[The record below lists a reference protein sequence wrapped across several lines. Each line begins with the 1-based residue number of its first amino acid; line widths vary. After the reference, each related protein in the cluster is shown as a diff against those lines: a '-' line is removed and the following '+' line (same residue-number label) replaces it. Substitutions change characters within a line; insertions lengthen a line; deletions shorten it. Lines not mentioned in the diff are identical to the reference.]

1 MFSSRIPRLFGSPQC
16 RKKSQRFYYSCLSS
30 GFHLLFTAV
39 SQCFSTET
47 WIFSQRC
54 ESVHVNVNEGT
65 CVSVC
70 VGEGNRATE
79 NFFQTHL
86 RLHCMCVFKAG
97 RGWVNYL
104 KMLKKTKKNSE
115 NSPPA
120 SNFSIQ
126 TPQVQW
132 SSMKS
137 DPGAFR
143 KLSFGE
149 KKKKL
154 C

>member
-1 MFSSRIPRLFGSPQC
+1 MDILPAMRERARECEWRHMCECLCGRGKPSDGELFSNPSAITL
-16 RKKSQRFYYSCLSS
+16 Y
-30 GFHLLFTAV
+30 
-39 SQCFSTET
+39 
-47 WIFSQRC
+47 
-54 ESVHVNVNEGT
+54 
-65 CVSVC
+65 VC
-70 VGEGNRATE
+70 VQGGAGLGQLPQDVEE
-79 NFFQTHL
+79 NE
-86 RLHCMCVFKAG
+86 
-97 RGWVNYL
+97 
-104 KMLKKTKKNSE
+104 KKQWK